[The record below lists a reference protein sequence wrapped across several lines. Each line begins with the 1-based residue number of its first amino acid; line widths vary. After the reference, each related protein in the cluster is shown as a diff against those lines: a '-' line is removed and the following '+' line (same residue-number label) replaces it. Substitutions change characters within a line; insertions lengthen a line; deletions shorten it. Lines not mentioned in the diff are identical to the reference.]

1 MSGHCPACGKTSNA
15 RDGRTLDQVWNK
27 AFIFMRSQA
36 NHNIFYQSGTH
47 IDNVRAPGTTS
58 KPPVHTRQDTMNP
71 ATPAHHGLS
80 PSGPFPKTCAR
91 PWHLK
96 PRSSRGRH
104 RRCAPSSGLA
114 ARLRAKPHREPCG
127 EGAGA
132 NDSHSHTDNSESVL
146 PGGRARWRSRRRTRW
161 RRRRP
166 AAAATRCASVDL
178 NVQDEPAEVVAKREI
193 VVSHEGVHQV
203 LHLVVLPRG
212 HPVDLQV
219 PLRAS
224 TSVHPVSDS
233 LALPA
238 PTATIR
244 ELTRVKILPAQGTLL
259 RHDAATPPRRYAA
272 TPHCQPKPLRRNCA
286 SMPKLLYFT

>member
-1 MSGHCPACGKTSNA
+1 ME
-15 RDGRTLDQVWNK
+15 
-27 AFIFMRSQA
+27 
-36 NHNIFYQSGTH
+36 QSIHIHAIAGQPQYFLH

-166 AAAATRCASVDL
+166 AAAATLLC
-178 NVQDEPAEVVAKREI
+178 
-193 VVSHEGVHQV
+193 
-203 LHLVVLPRG
+203 
-212 HPVDLQV
+212 
-219 PLRAS
+219 RAARALIS
-224 TSVHPVSDS
+224 TSETN
-233 LALPA
+233 LP
-238 PTATIR
+238 
-244 ELTRVKILPAQGTLL
+244 K
-259 RHDAATPPRRYAA
+259 
-272 TPHCQPKPLRRNCA
+272 
-286 SMPKLLYFT
+286 